1 MNIEK
6 IEIEKV
12 KMNPNNPRMIK
23 NDKFRKLVKSI
34 KEFPEMLEVRPI
46 VVDDDMVVLGGNM
59 RLKACKEAGLKEVY
73 IIKFSD
79 LSEEKKKE
87 FIVKDN
93 VGYGE
98 WDFDLLLDEWDKEQ
112 LIEWGLDIKDMYS
125 EEENY
130 SRKIEIP
137 IYEIKEQSCP
147 SLDSLYNRDKY
158 DIIVN
163 DIKNSN
169 IDEDLKNFLILAA
182 SRHIVFDF
190 ETIAEYYSWMDKDI
204 KNLFEEQALVIIDFN
219 KAIEKSFVD
228 LTNNISKI
236 YLEDYEK

>member
-46 VVDDDMVVLGGNM
+46 VVGDDMVVLGGNM

-87 FIVKDN
+87 FILKDN
-93 VGYGE
+93 QSFGE
-98 WDFDLLLDEWDKEQ
+98 WDSKLLSEWDKELLLDSGFEKYD
-112 LIEWGLDIKDMYS
+112 LIDIFGTNEMVAGLTKELEGSNFNKDVVNVDDYIKQNILFFNELMIEFEDDEIKKAIRNIKDISTQEQFVEDIK
-125 EEENY
+125 
-130 SRKIEIP
+130 KV
-137 IYEIKEQSCP
+137 IKQ
-147 SLDSLYNRDKY
+147 YGQ
-158 DIIVN
+158 
-163 DIKNSN
+163 NS
-169 IDEDLKNFLILAA
+169 I
-182 SRHIVFDF
+182 
-190 ETIAEYYSWMDKDI
+190 
-204 KNLFEEQALVIIDFN
+204 
-219 KAIEKSFVD
+219 
-228 LTNNISKI
+228 
-236 YLEDYEK
+236 

>member
-12 KMNPNNPRMIK
+12 KMNPNNPRTIK

-34 KEFPEMLEVRPI
+34 KEFPEMLEVRSI

-93 VGYGE
+93 
-98 WDFDLLLDEWDKEQ
+98 
-112 LIEWGLDIKDMYS
+112 
-125 EEENY
+125 
-130 SRKIEIP
+130 
-137 IYEIKEQSCP
+137 
-147 SLDSLYNRDKY
+147 
-158 DIIVN
+158 
-163 DIKNSN
+163 
-169 IDEDLKNFLILAA
+169 
-182 SRHIVFDF
+182 
-190 ETIAEYYSWMDKDI
+190 
-204 KNLFEEQALVIIDFN
+204 
-219 KAIEKSFVD
+219 
-228 LTNNISKI
+228 
-236 YLEDYEK
+236 